1 MLQRFKCL
9 DLRDFFRLEISFKML
24 KLRQISNFS
33 QIQKSPNHGGGGGGG
48 SRKLWTFST
57 FCDIFFFD
65 GSPYLEKVDQRVQ
78 YGVFQ
83 AMHNS
88 RHCSIPVGERLHPTP
103 SEGYYIKF

>member
-1 MLQRFKCL
+1 M
-9 DLRDFFRLEISFKML
+9 E
-24 KLRQISNFS
+24 
-33 QIQKSPNHGGGGGGG
+33 GGGAGGQENCGLFPLFVT
-48 SRKLWTFST
+48 S
-57 FCDIFFFD
+57 FFFD